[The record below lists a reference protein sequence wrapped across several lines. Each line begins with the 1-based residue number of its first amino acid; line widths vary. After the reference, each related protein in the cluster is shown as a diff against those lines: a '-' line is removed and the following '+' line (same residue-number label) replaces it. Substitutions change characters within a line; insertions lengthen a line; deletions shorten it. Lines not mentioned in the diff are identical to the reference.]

1 MIHQKAIVY
10 GVLAFIGLYTAHL
23 LIVPFFA
30 GLLGKGGA
38 ILGLLSQLLG
48 IAAFDPGLSG
58 RSSSGRTRLYPWL
71 YRRRFGH
78 PGLSLSG
85 IRCVCVCRERVLS
98 WDPLTISVAAKQH
111 AIGFRGHAR
120 RKPKLVQDAMRQHKN
135 LISLQANETVLR

>member
-48 IAAFDPGLSG
+48 IAALLIPGFLAGRLAGERGFTHGCIVGALGTLASALVAFVVSVFAGSEFLVGIHSLFRLLLNSMLSG
-58 RSSSGRTRLYPWL
+58 FGGMLGENPNW
-71 YRRRFGH
+71 YRM
-78 PGLSLSG
+78 
-85 IRCVCVCRERVLS
+85 
-98 WDPLTISVAAKQH
+98 Q
-111 AIGFRGHAR
+111 
-120 RKPKLVQDAMRQHKN
+120 
-135 LISLQANETVLR
+135 